1 MIESKLI
8 LSNRYYALSR
18 FCGTLSNPRRI
29 ALLKALAS
37 NSNCVK
43 DNFVEVDGL
52 NKFAVGMN
60 LKYLKKFGLVNGT
73 FTTKKLQYC
82 INYEKL
88 EEFKILFDDFYN
100 SVIEN
105 KESIGSTNENCSNN
119 KLQNIK

>member
-1 MIESKLI
+1 MIEAKLI
-8 LSNRYYALSR
+8 SPTRYETLARL
-18 FCGTLSNPRRI
+18 CGSLSNPRRI
-29 ALLKALAS
+29 ALLKAIAS

-43 DNFVEVDGL
+43 DNFVEVEGL

-60 LKYLKKFGLVNGT
+60 LKYLKKFELVNGT

-88 EEFKILFDDFYN
+88 EEFKSLFDDFYN

-105 KESIGSTNENCSNN
+105 KESIGLTDKNCNN
-119 KLQNIK
+119 TKA